1 MLRIPVERL
10 EFHRVKACGK
20 LSSHGEIRAPQVASI
35 RHQHSITRPT
45 LQLKFKS
52 MVRLNQEAPISG
64 IRSDDNPSN
73 SLQNSQLFHPGIPA
87 HLDEVMI
94 FNGQLSNRLEILTS
108 VVILQWFFGFKIQ
121 THGDIID
128 RDCLD
133 WKPWF

>member
-1 MLRIPVERL
+1 MKSLFHPNQQVHGASESFQMAALIRL
-10 EFHRVKACGK
+10 GDWISK
-20 LSSHGEIRAPQVASI
+20 LLIISFQILPKRYRQRSEIRV
-35 RHQHSITRPT
+35 
-45 LQLKFKS
+45 
-52 MVRLNQEAPISG
+52 NQEAPISG
-64 IRSDDNPSN
+64 IGWNDYSSN
-73 SLQNSQLFHPGIPA
+73 SLQNCQLFHPGIPA

-108 VVILQWFFGFKIQ
+108 VVIRQWFFGFKIQ